1 MKKSIIN
8 KHIDN
13 IPSSQEERRRYF
25 LDDNRKGKG
34 ELLIVNNPSEP
45 TIYILDDNDDIVQIQ
60 AEIKDNSITENK
72 INNTIINKIDES
84 LHKANLADT
93 LRINDGIVWL
103 YGNFTDN
110 YNIDEFNF
118 NTTSFLYSNKLM
130 NTGEKIVVNDGYII
144 HQVRL
149 YDEENTCINQMNIN
163 SNIFVGFEPNKT
175 QKFIITIKK
184 ENNTSF
190 EQKEFPY
197 IVKTYIHDT
206 IIWGEDSDINLLTS
220 QGDYK
225 ITGERVENAQDN
237 LPTLNYGDIE
247 GRLTVFTSTNSVTQI
262 LTIVNDNKRDGNVYI
277 RTKKNDEWS
286 IWSKF
291 QTNTDVGHIGYNSTK
306 TFDDY
311 TESGMYSGVNV
322 IMNDTIPT
330 YETFILIT
338 LNAEAVQGSIS
349 QLKYSLLLDGTNSV
363 SIRRKNNN
371 VWEEWNDFEKD
382 KYILPVATNEELGG
396 IKIGFNTTGKNYAV
410 ALDNNKAYVHVPW
423 VSDLATTKTSG
434 LMSSGDKD
442 KLDKIE
448 SGANKY
454 TLPITSSDVLGGMKI
469 GEGLSVDSGGTVS
482 VIFKEYTLPAATD
495 EKLGGVIVGKGL
507 SVDSGGTVSVTNIDD
522 LLNLTTNDIKIN
534 KEYNTDKETEEDK
547 EDIKAED
554 ILTSVIRKFDIAL
567 ANTTLALSASL
578 NDMLTRIEALDIRIC
593 LLENQISGKDVENLE
608 NPENPESGG
617 DEQMNN

>member
-13 IPSSQEERRRYF
+13 IPSSQEERRKYF

-60 AEIKDNSITENK
+60 AEIKNNSITEDK
-72 INNTIINKIDES
+72 INNAIIDKINES
-84 LHKANLADT
+84 RHKSNLADT
-93 LRINDGIVWL
+93 LRINDGIVWF
-103 YGNFTDN
+103 YGSFTEN
-110 YNIDEFNF
+110 YEIDEFNF
-118 NTTSFLYSNKLM
+118 NTTSSLYSNKLM

-149 YDEENTCINQMNIN
+149 YNEENTCINQIDIN
-163 SNIFVGFEPNKT
+163 SNIFDGFEPDKT

-184 ENNTSF
+184 ENNISF
-190 EQKEFPY
+190 EQNEFSY

-206 IIWGEDSDINLLTS
+206 VIWGENSNINLFTS

-247 GRLTVFTSTNSVTQI
+247 GKLTVFTSTNSVTQI

-277 RTKKNDEWS
+277 RTKKNDEWG
-286 IWSKF
+286 IWSKL
-291 QTNTDVGHIGYNSTK
+291 QTQTEIGHIGFGSDK
-306 TFDDY
+306 TFDNY
-311 TESGMYSGVNV
+311 TESGLYSGVNV
-322 IMNDTIPT
+322 FMNDNIPNA
-330 YETFILIT
+330 EAFILIT
-338 LNAEAVQGSIS
+338 LNAEAISGTVS

-363 SIRRKNNN
+363 SIRSKNEDDT
-371 VWEEWNDFEKD
+371 WGEWNDFEKD
-382 KYILPVATNEELGG
+382 KYILPVATNNELGG
-396 IKIGFNTTGKNYAV
+396 IKIGFTNTGKQYAV
-410 ALDNNKAYVHVPW
+410 LLNDDKKAYVQVPW
-423 VSDLATTKTSG
+423 ISDEATVKTPG
-434 LMSSGDKD
+434 LMSSNDKT
-442 KLDKIE
+442 KLDSIE
-448 SGANKY
+448 TGANKY
-454 TLPITSSDVLGGMKI
+454 VLPKASNDELGGVKI
-469 GEGLSVDSGGTVS
+469 GEGLSIDTGGTVS
-482 VIFKEYTLPAATD
+482 VVFKEYTLPAATT
-495 EKLGGVIVGKGL
+495 ENLGGVIVGKGL
-507 SVDSGGTVSVTNIDD
+507 SVDSGGTISVTDIDD

-534 KEYNTDKETEEDK
+534 KDYNTDEETEEDK

-578 NDMLTRIEALDIRIC
+578 NDIMTRIEVLDERIDA
-593 LLENQISGKDVENLE
+593 LENKVFGVNENEVEE
-608 NPENPESGG
+608 TE
-617 DEQMNN
+617 